1 MELINDNMQQDLSE
15 DIPECR
21 ICFDPEAED
30 DMLLNPCLCNG
41 TSKYVHMRL
50 TTSLLIF
57 ECKFFL
63 FDLIEPNKSLF
74 AKQPQLLLFDFQ
86 KFQTAYHTLVSLA
99 YQILLPLNDLHLNL
113 PIE

>member
-41 TSKYVHMRL
+41 TSKYVHMSCL
-50 TTSLLIF
+50 TRWRAINADRPAYIKCMECNYNYNIKIDAF
-57 ECKFFL
+57 ETL
-63 FDLIEPNKSLF
+63 FRFMSFMRRSNTMNI
-74 AKQPQLLLFDFQ
+74 
-86 KFQTAYHTLVSLA
+86 
-99 YQILLPLNDLHLNL
+99 
-113 PIE
+113 